1 MTGNAYKDLSV
12 ILSEKQRVIDDLMEE
27 KNSLLRV
34 ISHDIKSP
42 FNQLF
47 ALIQLFEL
55 EGKDLG
61 ERHKEYIDK
70 MYHAVI
76 SGIEMIQNLQDFRSI
91 DENKL
96 QVSIEK
102 LELGNILKKVITRY
116 QIQSRLSKVRIDLSQ
131 ATNSII
137 IYTDEILILK
147 ILEKI
152 ISNAI
157 KYSEAQSTVAIH
169 FEQIGADVWIYINDE
184 GPGLSREEISFI
196 YEPFRTLSA
205 KPTVGGGTTG
215 LGMYIAQKIAEMLGI
230 AIRIKRNKKKGLEV
244 SLKIPKRCC

>member
-1 MTGNAYKDLSV
+1 MTGNSYKDLSV
-12 ILSEKQRVIDDLMEE
+12 ILSEKQRVIDELQEE

-61 ERHKEYIDK
+61 ERQKEYIDK

-91 DENKL
+91 DENSL
-96 QVSIEK
+96 QANIEK
-102 LELGNILKKVITRY
+102 LDLRNVMKKVITRY
-116 QIQSRLSKVRIDLSQ
+116 QIQSRLNRVRLNLTQ
-131 ATNSII
+131 EPESII
-137 IYTDEILILK
+137 IYSDEILIIK

-157 KYSEAQSTVAIH
+157 KYSGANSTVEIQL
-169 FEQIGADVWIYINDE
+169 EQINGEVWVRVNDE
-184 GPGLSREEISFI
+184 GPGLSREEIPYVF
-196 YEPFRTLSA
+196 EPFRTLSA

-215 LGMYIAQKIAEMLGI
+215 LGMFIALKIAEVLGI
-230 AIRIKRNKKKGLEV
+230 SIRIKRNQKKGLEV
-244 SLKIPKRCC
+244 SLKIPKS

>member
-1 MTGNAYKDLSV
+1 MTSNTYKDLSV
-12 ILSEKQRVIDDLMEE
+12 ILSEKQRVIDELKEE

-55 EGKDLG
+55 EGEDLG
-61 ERHKEYIDK
+61 ERQKEYIDK

-91 DENKL
+91 DENSL
-96 QVSIEK
+96 QANIEK
-102 LELGNILKKVITRY
+102 LDLGNVMKKVITRY
-116 QIQSRLSKVRIDLSQ
+116 QIQSRLNKVRLNLKQ
-131 ATNSII
+131 EPESII
-137 IYTDEILILK
+137 IYSDEILILK

-157 KYSEAQSTVAIH
+157 KYSGTNSTVEIH
-169 FEQIGADVWIYINDE
+169 LEQINGEVWVHVNDE
-184 GPGLSREEISFI
+184 GPGLGQEEIPFI

-215 LGMYIAQKIAEMLGI
+215 LGMFIAQKISEVLGI
-230 AIRIKRNKKKGLEV
+230 SIRIKRNQKKGLEV
-244 SLKIPKRCC
+244 SLKIPKS

>member
-1 MTGNAYKDLSV
+1 MTGNTYKDLSV
-12 ILSEKQRVIDDLMEE
+12 ILSEKQRVIDELKEE
-27 KNSLLRV
+27 KRSLLRV

-47 ALIQLFEL
+47 ALLQLVEL
-55 EGKDLG
+55 EGKDLN
-61 ERHKEYIDK
+61 ERQKEYIDK

-91 DENKL
+91 DENNL
-96 QVSIEK
+96 QVSVDK
-102 LELGNILKKVITRY
+102 LDLGNVLKKVVMRY
-116 QIQSRLSKVRIDLSQ
+116 QIQSRLSKV
-131 ATNSII
+131 SINLKLDPESI
-137 IYTDEILILK
+137 TLYTDEILILK

-157 KYSEAQSTVAIH
+157 KYSEPDSKVDIH
-169 FEQIGADVWIYINDE
+169 AEQVDSEVWIYVNDE
-184 GPGLSREEISFI
+184 GPGLSREEITFI

-215 LGMYIAQKIAEMLGI
+215 LGMYIAKNIADVLGV
-230 AIRIKRNKKKGLEV
+230 RIEVKRNRKKGLEII
-244 SLKIPKRCC
+244 LKIPKK